1 MHGELNLAGERV
13 KLDMHSIAVDRRHS
27 NVMQCIDP
35 VCRSD
40 SIPIRCASDG
50 SVRFVYKL

>member
-1 MHGELNLAGERV
+1 MHRELNLAGERV

-27 NVMQCIDP
+27 NVMQYIDP

-40 SIPIRCASDG
+40 SIPIRCASDR
-50 SVRFVYKL
+50 SVRL